1 MLLGMFLFMFPGIL
15 RTKVSILILEYFL
28 ASYNSSAAIQSK
40 CVVNRLT
47 AIDANWCQ
55 IRRTLK
61 RHGRQ
66 MASWMPHLTLML
78 ISREGYQ
85 LGP

>member
-1 MLLGMFLFMFPGIL
+1 MSTLYCLQSTVYSLLLTVL
-15 RTKVSILILEYFL
+15 CLL
-28 ASYNSSAAIQSK
+28 SS
-40 CVVNRLT
+40 VNRLT
-47 AIDANWCQ
+47 AIDANWRQ

-61 RHGRQ
+61 RRGRQ
-66 MASWMPHLTLML
+66 MASWIPHLTLML